1 MKSALKIRLYP
12 NTEQQNKLSVQFGC
26 ARWVWNNALNFAQN
40 HYQQTGETLSTYD
53 LNARLKPLK
62 IEHQWLKEA
71 DSQVLQQSI
80 LNFGEARQRFFKKQ
94 AHFPKYKAKHKRQS
108 IQYPQ
113 RVKFN
118 EEQRSLYLPKI
129 GWVRCVLHR
138 ELIGQVKTVTISKT
152 PSGKYYAALCLEDQ
166 RAYPEPIQAI
176 ERIEAVDLGIY
187 YLLVDSQGNKQTN
200 PKVLKRHEHNLRK
213 KQKQLSAKVKGSKNR
228 QKARQKLAKVHQ
240 TIARVRHDF
249 QHKISHQLSS
259 ENQAVVVENLNIK
272 GMLKNH
278 RLAKALSDAALS
290 SLIEKL
296 RYKLARKG
304 GHLVVVDR
312 FFPSSKLCSVCNYK
326 HDDLSLSVRQW
337 NCPACGTHHDRDINA
352 AINLKKEGI
361 RLLVLQKCFVRIAS
375 GSGDKHLTAAG
386 LTVAA
391 CGGLC
396 QTSQEAAA

>member
-152 PSGKYYAALCLEDQ
+152 PSGE
-166 RAYPEPIQAI
+166 
-176 ERIEAVDLGIY
+176 
-187 YLLVDSQGNKQTN
+187 
-200 PKVLKRHEHNLRK
+200 
-213 KQKQLSAKVKGSKNR
+213 
-228 QKARQKLAKVHQ
+228 
-240 TIARVRHDF
+240 
-249 QHKISHQLSS
+249 
-259 ENQAVVVENLNIK
+259 
-272 GMLKNH
+272 
-278 RLAKALSDAALS
+278 
-290 SLIEKL
+290 LIEKL

-304 GHLVVVDR
+304 GHLVVVER